1 MAKSFS
7 IVIPARL
14 ASTRLPEKLL
24 KVVKGKPLIQWTW
37 ENALKTKAANVTVVT
52 DSKEIFNAIHNNGG
66 RAFMTAE
73 HHETG
78 TDRINEYITETSL
91 PGDELIINL
100 QGDEPL
106 LSPDLVDDLA
116 EFMINNN
123 FNFSTLCKP
132 FESDEELKDIN
143 KVKVQLSEDKK
154 AVAFSREPLGD
165 LSNKQNFHH
174 LGGAI
179 SDRAK

>member
-1 MAKSFS
+1 MARGFS
-7 IVIPARL
+7 VVIPARL

-66 RAFMTAE
+66 QAFMTAE

-78 TDRINEYITETSL
+78 TDRINKYIAETKL
-91 PGDELIINL
+91 PDDKLIINL

-106 LSPDLVDDLA
+106 LSPDLVNDLA
-116 EFMINNN
+116 DFMIDNN
-123 FNFSTLCKP
+123 FDF
-132 FESDEELKDIN
+132 
-143 KVKVQLSEDKK
+143 
-154 AVAFSREPLGD
+154 
-165 LSNKQNFHH
+165 
-174 LGGAI
+174 
-179 SDRAK
+179 

>member
-37 ENALKTKAANVTVVT
+37 ENALKTSCKCNR
-52 DSKEIFNAIHNNGG
+52 SYRLKEIFNAIHNNGG
-66 RAFMTAE
+66 QAFMTAE

-91 PGDELIINL
+91 
-100 QGDEPL
+100 QMMSL
-106 LSPDLVDDLA
+106 L
-116 EFMINNN
+116 
-123 FNFSTLCKP
+123 
-132 FESDEELKDIN
+132 
-143 KVKVQLSEDKK
+143 
-154 AVAFSREPLGD
+154 
-165 LSNKQNFHH
+165 
-174 LGGAI
+174 
-179 SDRAK
+179 